1 MNADQKMGYSMRAD
15 IVTAARENLV
25 TVLDSGLVAADLDLT
40 VNMADGYGLTSLNK
54 VLFLMSVCTE
64 TGVDLSAF
72 TEADVAA
79 MYTLED
85 VVTALSAH
93 APTVA

>member
-1 MNADQKMGYSMRAD
+1 MGYSMRAD

-54 VLFLMSVCTE
+54 VLFLMSVCDRDRGGLVGIHRGRCSRACTRWK
-64 TGVDLSAF
+64 
-72 TEADVAA
+72 
-79 MYTLED
+79 M
-85 VVTALSAH
+85 
-93 APTVA
+93 